1 MSAEI
6 ISGKEVAENILTTDL
21 KSRVEKLRQS
31 NIIPKLVVILVLS
44 LIHI

>member
-21 KSRVEKLRQS
+21 KSRVEKLRGKYERG
-31 NIIPKLVVILVLS
+31 NN
-44 LIHI
+44 